1 MLRDTNRSQE
11 MDHLDVT
18 QRAIASCV
26 SFPFINRMALYNL
39 VLRNFDSM
47 CNMRRQTLL
56 PVGLEPTTYGS

>member
-1 MLRDTNRSQE
+1 
-11 MDHLDVT
+11 
-18 QRAIASCV
+18 V
-26 SFPFINRMALYNL
+26 SLPFINGNNL

>member
-1 MLRDTNRSQE
+1 MLRDKNRSQE

-26 SFPFINRMALYNL
+26 SFPFIKRMALYSL

-47 CNMRRQTLL
+47 CNVRRQTLL